1 MTKRIGFACKW
12 IDTAEQV
19 NGIKATDSAKQYNT
33 GTTTITWLNRQ
44 TKDVAYDKLWNL
56 MKDNIEATRKLVDK
70 VGGLNEQ
77 LRMVRISSD
86 ILAAYTHS
94 DWRDF
99 YLRQDV
105 RAYAEKHFAI
115 IGDQARRN
123 NVRLSFHPGQFCVLA
138 SANDNIVV
146 RSIEEFEYHTD
157 MARWMGYGKTFHDH
171 GFKINVHISGKRG
184 AQGIRDVWQRLTPE
198 ARNLITI
205 ENEEIS
211 YGLDDALSLADILPI
226 VMDVHHHWIYSNGE
240 YISPRDQ
247 RVERVVESWRG
258 TRPTMHFSCSRE
270 DILVGASNATSPNLP
285 SLLLEG
291 HKKQK
296 LRAHSD
302 FYWNAELNDW
312 ALSFWDKFDIMC
324 ESKAKNLASFKL
336 YERAKELNI

>member
-19 NGIKATDSAKQYNT
+19 NGIGAKDSAKQYNT
-33 GTTTITWLNRQ
+33 GTTTISWLNRQ
-44 TKDVAYDKLWNL
+44 TKDVAYDKLWSL
-56 MKDNIEATRKLVDK
+56 MKDNIEATRKLVAK

-105 RAYAEKHFAI
+105 RAYAEKHFAV
-115 IGDQARRN
+115 IGDTARSN

-184 AQGIRDVWQRLTPE
+184 PQGIRDVWQRLTPE

-211 YGLDDALSLADILPI
+211 YGLDDTISLADILPI
-226 VMDVHHHWIYSNGE
+226 VMDVHHHWIHSTGE
-240 YISPRDQ
+240 YISPGDT

-270 DILVGASNATSPNLP
+270 DILVGASTSTSPDL
-285 SLLLEG
+285 STLLLEG

-302 FYWNAELNDW
+302 FYWNDEVNDW

-324 ESKAKNLASFKL
+324 ESKAKNLASQKL
-336 YERAKELNI
+336 YERALQLNI

>member
-1 MTKRIGFACKW
+1 MNKKIGFCCKW

-19 NGIKATDSAKQYNT
+19 DGIKATDSAKQYNT

-44 TKDVAYDKLWNL
+44 TKDVAYDKLWSL
-56 MKDNIEATRKLVDK
+56 MKNNIEATRKLVTK

-94 DWRDF
+94 DWGHF
-99 YLRQDV
+99 YLQQDV
-105 RAYAEKHFAI
+105 RSYAEKHFAV
-115 IGDQARRN
+115 IGDEARRN

-146 RSIEEFEYHTD
+146 QSIKEFEYHTD
-157 MARWMGYGKTFHDH
+157 MARWMGYGKSFHDH

-211 YGLDDALSLADILPI
+211 YGLDDALSLANILPI
-226 VMDVHHHWIYSNGE
+226 VMDVHHHWIHSTGE
-240 YISPRDQ
+240 YISPRDP

-270 DILVGASNATSPNLP
+270 DILVGADTITSPDLP

-302 FYWNAELNDW
+302 FYWNEQVNDW
-312 ALSFWDKFDIMC
+312 ALSFWDKFDIQC
-324 ESKAKNLASFKL
+324 ESKAKNLASQKL
-336 YERAKELNI
+336 YERALLLNI